1 MVFTTSSATGPQ
13 NMHLLD
19 TRKIL
24 LNDKNAQKSL
34 TCYEAKFY
42 FTEGLDCRQPVRDTF
57 YITTTNPFE
66 IWYVCGT

>member
-24 LNDKNAQKSL
+24 LNDKIALKSL
-34 TCYEAKFY
+34 TCYEAKCY
-42 FTEGLDCRQPVRDTF
+42 FTEGLDCKQPVQDTF
-57 YITTTNPFE
+57 YIMTTVPFH
-66 IWYVCGT
+66 IWYGCGI